1 MDALTALLIC
11 CAICCIVL
19 VIDDKVIE
27 PWTHKQIEKD
37 LSKLQKLL
45 EKRKEFDTL
54 NKNLKN

>member
-19 VIDDKVIE
+19 VIDDKAIE

-54 NKNLKN
+54 NKK